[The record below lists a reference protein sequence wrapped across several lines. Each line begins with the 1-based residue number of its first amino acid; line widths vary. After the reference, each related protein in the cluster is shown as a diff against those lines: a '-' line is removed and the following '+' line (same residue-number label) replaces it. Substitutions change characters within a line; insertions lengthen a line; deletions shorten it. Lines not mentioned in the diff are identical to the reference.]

1 MPRTRHL
8 IALTLVPVAV
18 AVIVSSAQQP
28 TTPVPPP
35 AATAQQ
41 PGAPAQAPGATTGLM
56 SRRTTSVTYDANRDT
71 KIDLVGTPMM
81 PRARGEA
88 EIKTESSGPVN
99 VEAKVKGL
107 TPAGQFG
114 AEYLTYVLWAIPP
127 QGRPKNL
134 GELRLDDGES
144 EIKTTVDVQTFSLVV
159 TAEPYYAVTSPS
171 EVVVLENVLREDTK
185 GHTSIATLQYDI
197 VPRGA
202 YVAAAGPAGY
212 TLPAPGKKEPPDV
225 QQARN
230 AIKIAQLAQAD
241 KYAASDLAGAQQL
254 MSKTEGL
261 LPKGSKRDII
271 SSARATIQQAEATR
285 LQSVTGKAQAEQ
297 AAARATA
304 AAAEQAARDKA
315 AQEAT
320 ARAQADQ
327 ARVQAEQDRQRAE
340 ALARQAADDRQK
352 AEAAKAA
359 AEAQARKAEQDK
371 VALRATLQKQFS
383 EVLETHD
390 TPRGLIVNVGDV
402 LFETGRYALKPEA
415 REKLARFSGIILG
428 HPGLTVQAEGFT
440 DSTGSAETNQ
450 KLSEQRADA
459 VAQYLMSQGIAGDRL
474 KTKGYGPSYP
484 VATNGT
490 TEGRSQNRRV
500 ELVVSGDIIG
510 TPIGATGR

>member
-1 MPRTRHL
+1 M
-8 IALTLVPVAV
+8 LTLASLAV
-18 AVIVSSAQQP
+18 AAVVASAQQP
-28 TTPVPPP
+28 VG
-35 AATAQQ
+35 ASQQ
-41 PGAPAQAPGATTGLM
+41 PGTPPTGVSAPQPSTNVAGMT
-56 SRRTTSVTYDANRDT
+56 SRRTTAVTYDANRDT
-71 KIDLVGTPMM
+71 KVDLVGTPLM
-81 PRARGEA
+81 PRVRGEA
-88 EIKTESSGPVN
+88 EIKTESSGPVS
-99 VEAKVKGL
+99 VEIKVKGL

-114 AEYLTYVLWAIPP
+114 PEYLTYVLWAIPP

-134 GELRLDDGES
+134 GELRLDGGES
-144 EIKTTVDVQTFSLVV
+144 EIKATVDVQTFSLVA
-159 TAEPYYAVTSPS
+159 TAEPYYAVTAPS
-171 EVVVLENVLREDTK
+171 EVVVLENIIREDTK
-185 GHTSIATLQYDI
+185 GRTSINTLQYDI

-202 YVAAAGPAGY
+202 YVAAAGASY
-212 TLPAPGKKEPPDV
+212 ALPPPGKKEPPDV

-230 AIKIAQLAQAD
+230 ALKIAQLAQAD
-241 KYAASDLAGAQQL
+241 KYAASGFTNAQQL

-271 SSARATIQQAEATR
+271 SSARATVQAAEETR
-285 LQSVTGKAQAEQ
+285 LQAVNGRVQAEQ
-297 AAARATA
+297 AAARAA
-304 AAAEQAARDKA
+304 AAASEQASREKA

-327 ARVQAEQDRQRAE
+327 ARAQADQARAQAEQERQRAE
-340 ALARQAADDRQK
+340 ALARQAADDRKQ
-352 AEAAKAA
+352 AEAARAA
-359 AEAQARKAEQDK
+359 AEAQAKRAEQDK

-402 LFETGRYALKPEA
+402 LFETGRYELKPEA

-440 DSTGSAETNQ
+440 DSTGSPETNQ

-459 VAQYLMSQGIAGDRL
+459 VAQYLTSQGIPSDRL

-490 TEGRSQNRRV
+490 REGRSQNRRV
-500 ELVVSGDIIG
+500 ELVVAGDIIG
-510 TPIGATGR
+510 TPIGATSR

>member
-1 MPRTRHL
+1 MPRIRHL
-8 IALTLVPVAV
+8 IVLTPVSVAV
-18 AVIVSSAQQP
+18 AVVVSSAQQP
-28 TTPVPPP
+28 SPPTPPP
-35 AATAQQ
+35 ATTAQQ
-41 PGAPAQAPGATTGLM
+41 PAAPAQPPGTVAGLA
-56 SRRTTSVTYDANRDT
+56 SRRTTAVTYDANRDT
-71 KIDLVGTPMM
+71 KIDMVGTPMM
-81 PRARGEA
+81 PRSRGEVK
-88 EIKTESSGPVN
+88 IKTESSGPVI

-134 GELRLDDGES
+134 GELRLDDDEA
-144 EIKTTVDVQTFSLVV
+144 EIKTTVDVQTFSLVA
-159 TAEPYYAVTSPS
+159 TAEPYYAVTAPS
-171 EVVVLENVLREDTK
+171 EVVVLENVVREDTK

-202 YVAAAGPAGY
+202 YVAAAGAGY
-212 TLPAPGKKEPPDV
+212 ELPPPGKKEPPDV

-230 AIKIAQLAQAD
+230 ALKIAQLAQAD
-241 KYAASDLAGAQQL
+241 KYAASGLATAQQL
-254 MSKTEGL
+254 MTKTEGL

-271 SSARATIQQAEATR
+271 SAARATVQQAEATR
-285 LQSVTGKAQAEQ
+285 LQSVDGRVEAEQ

-304 AAAEQAARDKA
+304 AAGEQAAREKA
-315 AQEAT
+315 AQEAA
-320 ARAQADQ
+320 ARAQAEQ
-327 ARVQAEQDRQRAE
+327 ARVQAEQERQRAE
-340 ALARQAADDRQK
+340 TLATQAAADRQK

-383 EVLETHD
+383 QVLETHD
-390 TPRGLIVNVGDV
+390 TSRGLVVNVGDV
-402 LFETGRYALKPEA
+402 LFETGRYELKPEA

-440 DSTGSAETNQ
+440 DSTGSAETTQ

-459 VAQYLMSQGIAGDRL
+459 VAQYLMSQGIPGDRL
-474 KTKGYGPSYP
+474 TTKGYGPSYP

-490 TEGRSQNRRV
+490 REGRSQNRRV
-500 ELVVSGDIIG
+500 ELVVAGDIIG